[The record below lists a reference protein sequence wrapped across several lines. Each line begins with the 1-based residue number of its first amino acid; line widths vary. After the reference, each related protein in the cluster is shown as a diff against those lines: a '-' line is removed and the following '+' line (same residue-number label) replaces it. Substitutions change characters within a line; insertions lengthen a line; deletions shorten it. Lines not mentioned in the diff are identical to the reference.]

1 MVVALILLSLAM
13 IVGGSL
19 AALAG
24 WDIVLTERGWTMV
37 IAGSAVASGG
47 ALLLGLAAVA
57 ARLGRI
63 RTDLAAAV
71 ERLGRGEAALP
82 ALPALD
88 PVAAVSSG
96 LLAGGPAAAAEPTPA
111 PPDDEAQP
119 SLPLFMREPKD
130 EPRGELPP
138 GLMPEQRVEIP
149 GDRRPPPEPALVPP
163 DGPEDRRT
171 PAGDDTPA
179 GPDLRDA
186 GGPEAPRVEAP
197 RVYDRKD
204 VRADASE
211 RDRDDAAGPGA
222 RPERE
227 EGDEPKPEED
237 EEAGEPGAP
246 ATVIGTYKSGDNRY
260 IMYSDGS
267 IEAETPTG
275 TFRFGSLDELKE
287 FIAAGGEGGS
297 P

>member
-19 AALAG
+19 AALFG

-47 ALLLGLAAVA
+47 ALLLGLAAVT

-63 RTDLAAAV
+63 RQDLETAV
-71 ERLGRGEAALP
+71 ERLRRGEAVLP
-82 ALPALD
+82 MPPALD

-96 LLAGGPAAAAEPTPA
+96 VLAGAAPVAAETTPL
-111 PPDDEAQP
+111 PPADEAQP
-119 SLPLFMREPKD
+119 SLPLFMREPKED
-130 EPRGELPP
+130 PRGELPP
-138 GLMPEQRVEIP
+138 GLMPDPPMGLP
-149 GDRRPPPEPALVPP
+149 GDLRPSEPALVTTE
-163 DGPEDRRT
+163 GPGEKGPAEDDER
-171 PAGDDTPA
+171 PAGAERPGTP
-179 GPDLRDA
+179 DS
-186 GGPEAPRVEAP
+186 EAP

-204 VRADASE
+204 LAGDGLD
-211 RDRDDAAGPGA
+211 RDRDDGRPGPDL

-227 EGDEPKPEED
+227 AGSGPRAEED
-237 EEAGEPGAP
+237 DREETEDAGGP

-275 TFRFGSLDELKE
+275 SFRFGSLDELKE